1 MRISSDGLLGAVVA
15 LLVPV
20 AAGLIFMYSDV
31 QKLKET
37 KADKLEVAEVRSEL
51 GKQLALNTQA
61 IKNLDTTLVQFNK
74 FIHRA
79 LSQRGN
85 NNEREDSRGPP

>member
-1 MRISSDGLLGAVVA
+1 MRVSSDGLLGAVVA

-20 AAGLIFMYSDV
+20 AIGLIFMYSDV

-61 IKNLDTTLVQFNK
+61 IRNLDTTLGK
-74 FIHRA
+74 FTEYIHNITEV
-79 LSQRGN
+79 SNGQVKQTQR
-85 NNEREDSRGPP
+85 